1 MNNSFLMTNS
11 IVLGIMQFC
20 ARVAERQTRRSQKPL
35 SKDVRVQ
42 IPPRAPLRMFKACF
56 SASFFCFLVHSI
68 RPFGMQT
75 SVPRDD
81 LPHRAILESQKQK
94 CGPNCTFFA
103 IADCHRTPKHG
114 FQHENA
120 ANRPRNGPISLCED
134 KRGIRNRKKVAK
146 TLDFLFS
153 RSTDQPNGRMSATNR
168 SANET
173 GPPIPCLQNQQK
185 PTGPDQCWGKW
196 EGFAL
201 LYEQP
206 SQGKNNTK

>member
-11 IVLGIMQFC
+11 IVLGIMQFY

-56 SASFFCFLVHSI
+56 SASLFCFLVHSI

-81 LPHRAILESQKQK
+81 LPQRAIPESQKQK
-94 CGPNCTFFA
+94 CGPNCNFFA
-103 IADCHRTPKHG
+103 ITDCRRAPKHG

-120 ANRPRNGPISLCED
+120 ANRPRNGPIPLCKD
-134 KRGIRNRKKVAK
+134 KRGSVIAKKLQK
-146 TLDFLFS
+146 
-153 RSTDQPNGRMSATNR
+153 RSNFCFRDGPNGRMSATNR

-173 GPPIPCLQNQQK
+173 GPPTPCLQNQQK
-185 PTGPDQCWGKW
+185 PTRPDQCWGKW

-206 SQGKNNTK
+206 SQGKNNTE